1 MRSTS
6 QLRIDA
12 VIDAG
17 AAWFLDDGAGSE
29 RFAGSFV
36 GIGANDSPLHLVRV
50 DLESGEKFGVDP
62 KAIAA
67 DYRKSFNEFL
77 ERHRKTCA
85 SLNIDYRIV
94 RTDQPLDTFVRAYLE
109 ERKRMS
115 K

>member
-1 MRSTS
+1 MKPCE
-6 QLRIDA
+6 L
-12 VIDAG
+12 
-17 AAWFLDDGAGSE
+17 
-29 RFAGSFV
+29 
-36 GIGANDSPLHLVRV
+36 V